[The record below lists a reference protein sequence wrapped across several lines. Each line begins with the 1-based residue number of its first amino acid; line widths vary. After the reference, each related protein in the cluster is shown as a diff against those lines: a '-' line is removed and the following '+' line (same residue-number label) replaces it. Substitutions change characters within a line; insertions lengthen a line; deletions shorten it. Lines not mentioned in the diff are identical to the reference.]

1 MAAQC
6 LQQIAIAEL
15 SGAPTAQSFLR
26 LAVRLATEINKE
38 VSFKG
43 GMKMAQVQGVLR
55 MALEEPIVREKLS
68 PELIVSLTAMID
80 TVIPEAITIAV
91 QASRGE
97 ISLKKPTVGCVAS
110 LCGLFCRAAIAAA
123 PLVLPPAPAPS
134 PVSVP
139 SAVVAEAE
147 APVKEAVE
155 KPQETAD
162 ATPTASEPQPE
173 EMTPEVQDQET
184 KESSVSAPAATEPPA
199 EAN

>member
-1 MAAQC
+1 MAALC

-15 SGAPTAQSFLR
+15 SGAPTVQSFIR

-43 GMKMAQVQGVLR
+43 AMKMAQVQGVLR
-55 MALEEPIVREKLS
+55 MALAEPVVREKLS
-68 PELIVSLTAMID
+68 PELIATLTAMVD
-80 TVIPEAITIAV
+80 TVVPEAITIAV

-110 LCGLFCRAAIAAA
+110 LCGLFCRAAMAAA

-134 PVSVP
+134 PD
-139 SAVVAEAE
+139 AE

-155 KPQETAD
+155 QPQETID
-162 ATPTASEPQPE
+162 AKPAETPAPEPE
-173 EMTPEVQDQET
+173 SVES
-184 KESSVSAPAATEPPA
+184 KESSVSPPEETTASPAEENQQPNTEPV
-199 EAN
+199 EQ